1 MNGEQVQAITKPK
14 MLLVEGRDE
23 FNFFSALLRHL
34 EQTEIEVSIYGG
46 KDKLRTRLRALP
58 SILGFENVESIGI
71 VRDADEDAGAAFQSV
86 CSSLSNANLPVPDSP
101 LVLTS
106 GRPQIAVM
114 IMPPGANTGMLEDL
128 CLSALRDDPAMLC
141 LDQYF
146 QCLEVQMESLPQNT
160 SKARVHAFL
169 ASRERPDLRLGEA
182 ALGGYL
188 PWDSPAFDAVKQFIN
203 QL

>member
-1 MNGEQVQAITKPK
+1 MTEDRRQAITNPK
-14 MLLVEGRDE
+14 LLLVEGRDE
-23 FNFFSALLRHL
+23 FNFFSALINHL
-34 EQTEIEVSIYGG
+34 QLQDIEVRIYEG
-46 KDKLRTRLRALP
+46 KSNLRRALQTLP
-58 SILGFENVESIGI
+58 LAPGFGNVKSVGI
-71 VRDADEDAGAAFQSV
+71 VRDADDDANAAFQSV

-114 IMPPGANTGMLEDL
+114 IMPPGTNTGMLEDL
-128 CLSALRDDPAMLC
+128 CLSALQGDPAMPC
-141 LDQYF
+141 VDQYF
-146 QCLEVQMESLPQNT
+146 QCLETQMENLPQNA
-160 SKARVHAFL
+160 SKARLHAFL

-188 PWDSPAFDAVKQFIN
+188 PWDSPAFESVKQFIN